1 MKTRRAVLALVAITL
16 AFASSARADD
26 SPAITTPPPIAVATV
41 PSSAPQSLD
50 SRPRARGPN
59 LVILGVGIVSLA
71 NAYGIAAIVGATSSY
86 QLDRRLFAPVLGP
99 WLDLADRASCSPT
112 GAGSCHTER
121 VNRASL
127 VIDGVFQGI
136 GVLAIA
142 GALAFPWPRTA
153 MTADAPAGPHLT
165 LAPVQYAH
173 GGMGLAALGT
183 F

>member
-1 MKTRRAVLALVAITL
+1 MRTRRAVLAFVASVL
-16 AFASSARADD
+16 AFASRARADD
-26 SPAITTPPPIAVATV
+26 SAVVPPPPIAAVTV
-41 PSSAPQSLD
+41 PSPAPQSLD
-50 SRPRARGPN
+50 RGPQARGPN
-59 LVILGVGIVSLA
+59 LVMLGAGIVSFA
-71 NAYGIAAIVGATSSY
+71 NAYGIAAVVGATSSY
-86 QLDRRLFAPVLGP
+86 QPDRRLFVPVLGP

-112 GAGSCHTER
+112 GAPSCHTER

-142 GALAFPWPRTA
+142 GALALRWPRSA
-153 MTADAPAGPHLT
+153 MTADAPAGPQLA

-173 GGMGLAALGT
+173 GGMGLAALGN

>member
-1 MKTRRAVLALVAITL
+1 MKTRRAVLACVASVL
-16 AFASSARADD
+16 AFAPRARADD
-26 SPAITTPPPIAVATV
+26 SAAVTPPPIAAVTV
-41 PSSAPQSLD
+41 PSPAPQSLD
-50 SRPRARGPN
+50 RRTRVRGPS
-59 LVILGVGIVSLA
+59 LVMLGAGIVSFGD
-71 NAYGIAAIVGATSSY
+71 AYVIAGIVGATSSY
-86 QLDRRLFAPVLGP
+86 QPDRRLFVPVLGP

-153 MTADAPAGPHLT
+153 MTADAPAGPQLT

>member
-1 MKTRRAVLALVAITL
+1 MKARRAVLAFVAGVL
-16 AFASSARADD
+16 AFASHARADD
-26 SPAITTPPPIAVATV
+26 SAAVTPPPMAAVTI
-41 PSSAPQSLD
+41 PSPVPQSVD
-50 SRPRARGPN
+50 IGPQERGPN
-59 LVILGVGIVSLA
+59 LVILGAGIVSFA
-71 NAYGIAAIVGATSSY
+71 DAYGIAAIVGATSSY
-86 QLDRRLFAPVLGP
+86 QPDRRLFVPVLGP

-153 MTADAPAGPHLT
+153 MTADAPAGPQLT